1 MGALHARGDLTDTGL
16 FVKVKGYID
25 SIVEVP
31 VSITVEHEKRKKE
44 ILENAL
50 DVFEDEGYADTTF
63 QKIADRCG
71 ITRTIL
77 YLYFKNKREVFMFS
91 IKRFVEKLE
100 AEIRSSASDE
110 SLSPAE
116 ILTNLASLVIDRCA
130 EQAKLLSVIVG
141 YLEHAR
147 KSGTDVGDRVR
158 RRTIRMRHIISG
170 IVIAGQKRGELRH
183 VPVGAV
189 SDFFYAMVEAA
200 IFRVAVL
207 GVAETDDLRAAM
219 QLFFEGLRE
228 C

>member
-1 MGALHARGDLTDTGL
+1 M
-16 FVKVKGYID
+16 
-25 SIVEVP
+25 
-31 VSITVEHEKRKKE
+31 SITVEHEKRKKE

-50 DVFEDEGYADTTF
+50 DVFIEEGYADTTF

-91 IKRFVEKLE
+91 IKRFTERLE
-100 AEIRSSASDE
+100 AEIREVAVE
-110 SLSPAE
+110 PAPSYE
-116 ILTNLASLVIDRCA
+116 VLERLASLVIGRSA

-147 KSGTDVGDRVR
+147 KSGTDVTERVR

-170 IVIAGQKRGELRH
+170 IVIHGQKKGELKK
-183 VPVGAV
+183 VSVGTV
-189 SDFFYAMVEAA
+189 SDFFYGLVEAA

-207 GVAETDDLRAAM
+207 GRTDCRDLEAAM
-219 QLFFEGLRE
+219 KLFFEGLRA
-228 C
+228 